1 MTTFDIAV
9 ILAGICGLFMVIGG
23 MVLLYKGAIS
33 LSQASKEEA
42 VNLEFKKMLRITTHY
57 PALGLFVIGL
67 AFIIIAVSFSKST
80 QNQFK
85 ISGHVKGVD
94 DLGSL
99 KVLITVPGW
108 AGETY
113 ADGQILASIN
123 PRMDILEVRL
133 ASPGYR
139 EIKIP
144 VETRKSKL
152 GTISIGDVTFG
163 NKVVEKPVVNQ
174 NNIKPVAQELPPLS
188 APAAF

>member
-33 LSQASKEEA
+33 LSQVSRDDALSM
-42 VNLEFKKMLRITTHY
+42 EFKKMLKITTHY

-85 ISGHVKGVD
+85 ISGRVKGVD
-94 DLGSL
+94 DLSAM
-99 KVLITVPGW
+99 KILITVPGW
-108 AGETY
+108 TGETY
-113 ADGQILASIN
+113 ADGQILASIT
-123 PRMDILEVRL
+123 PQVDILEVRL
-133 ASPGYR
+133 SSPGYR
-139 EIKIP
+139 EIRIP

-163 NKVVEKPVVNQ
+163 NKAVEKPLVNQ
-174 NNIKPVAQELPPLS
+174 DNIKPVAQALPPLS